1 MVEKITHVKNP
12 LTVIAMFAGIA
23 EISGTIVL
31 PFIDVANQAI
41 YIWFLMLFPVILIS
55 LFFITLNFNHRVLYA
70 PSDYKNE
77 SHFLELFGYSN
88 AGEQLEKI
96 ENELAEDGF
105 KVELNE
111 TSNRISRAI
120 TAERL
125 ALQNLT
131 RKLSV
136 QFKPNVKFETPA
148 GRQMLFDGV
157 AFDGNTVHTLEAKL
171 ISSKATIS
179 KQRFKAILEKSA
191 QVQEQWEGVD
201 ARKLVFHYYL
211 IVDSDEINL
220 EQVREI
226 FESVAKEYR
235 LRSRLEVVKYSAL
248 EV

>member
-1 MVEKITHVKNP
+1 MIEKITHVKNP

-23 EISGTIVL
+23 EIGGTIVL
-31 PFIDVANQAI
+31 PFIEVANQAT
-41 YIWFLMLFPVILIS
+41 YIWFLMLFPMLLIL
-55 LFFITLNFNHRVLYA
+55 LFFITLNFNHKVLYA

-88 AGEQLEKI
+88 VSEQLEKI
-96 ENELAEDGF
+96 ESELAEDGF

-111 TSNRISRAI
+111 TSNRISRTIAAEKLAI
-120 TAERL
+120 QDL
-125 ALQNLT
+125 A

-191 QVQEQWEGVD
+191 QVQEQWEAVD
-201 ARKLVFHYYL
+201 TRKLVFHYYL
-211 IVDSDEINL
+211 IVDTDEIDL
-220 EQVREI
+220 ELVREV

-235 LRSRLEVVKYSAL
+235 LKSRLEVVKFSGL